1 MAIGMLLA
9 GEGVTRDTYMQLTE
23 TMFGSAPMRA
33 EQSPDGLIV
42 HSAGQSDDG
51 WYVYDIWESEDH
63 VRRFLDTKLGPAMQ
77 ELGAGDGAPQ
87 PQFFPIEVLVE
98 GRALARTG

>member
-23 TMFGSAPMRA
+23 TMFGNAPMRA

-51 WYVYDIWESEDH
+51 WYVYDIWESSDKF
-63 VRRFLDTKLGPAMQ
+63 RRFGTDRIAPAVHAVTGKG
-77 ELGAGDGAPQ
+77 LASQ
-87 PQFFPIEVLVE
+87 PQFFEVESLV
-98 GRALARTG
+98 RSR